1 MELEMEM
8 MLATA
13 VADLDRATI
22 RESYYRETGIPLLER
37 TREALDL
44 EYGEGRTTF
53 NRLLDANSMLTMTR
67 MEAFMARMER
77 AMALSMIRRLVGTD
91 IPYSFDSFRNFA
103 VAVGVPARAR
113 S

>member
-8 MLATA
+8 MLASA
-13 VADLDRATI
+13 VTDLDRATL
-22 RESYYRETGIPLLER
+22 RETYYRETGIPLLER
-37 TREALDL
+37 TLEALDL

-67 MEAFMARMER
+67 MEAYMARMER

-91 IPYSFDSFRNFA
+91 ILK
-103 VAVGVPARAR
+103 GK
-113 S
+113 